1 MLARDLSK
9 TVGELRKGMDFT
21 ELLDWEALYEIESGE
36 REGKAPAGMMS
47 DPSEVQSFFS
57 KHARR

>member
-1 MLARDLSK
+1 
-9 TVGELRKGMDFT
+9 MDFT